1 VRDPET
7 GVITP
12 RVDETALR
20 DWLEKNKELLDED
33 GFAALRRDLEDNE
46 KAEVILRQTHLK
58 NKKRTQRLN
67 NMKVLQ
73 NILPQVTE
81 SPIHAVGD
89 AITGKAPVRDLNR
102 LLKMADN
109 KNLSES
115 QRAAAKDGIKASILE
130 YAHVKSGISGGGGD
144 ARTMYRTLF
153 TGMEGSPSN
162 MSPVDYM
169 KSKNLIT
176 DSEAKT
182 METFLTE
189 LARVETASVNGNLVD
204 IAKEMGPMVD
214 FYVSIAGSAAGTRA
228 YTMMT
233 GGQSG
238 PGVITA
244 ASRGQEF
251 LRQVFS
257 KVPESLKMDV
267 MGELMTNPKLLADLL
282 RKTST
287 QRERTGLLSSIK
299 EQFQE
304 LGFIRPVRRELG
316 SAFREADDEIDQQI
330 TEQELSSPPV
340 EEPVPAPVLDTP
352 TTSAVP
358 VSPMRSVA
366 PPPMSPVAM
375 APPPAASGP
384 VNRQQ
389 YAALFPNDSAS
400 AMIRQQGIGSLMG

>member
-1 VRDPET
+1 
-7 GVITP
+7 
-12 RVDETALR
+12 
-20 DWLEKNKELLDED
+20 
-33 GFAALRRDLEDNE
+33 
-46 KAEVILRQTHLK
+46 
-58 NKKRTQRLN
+58 
-67 NMKVLQ
+67 M
-73 NILPQVTE
+73 
-81 SPIHAVGD
+81 
-89 AITGKAPVRDLNR
+89 TGKAPVRDLNR

-169 KSKNLIT
+169 KSKDLIT

-228 YTMMT
+228 YNMMT

-316 SAFREADDEIDQQI
+316 STFREADDEIDQQI
-330 TEQELSSPPV
+330 TEQELSATPV
-340 EEPVPAPVLDTP
+340 DEPVPAPALDTP

-366 PPPMSPVAM
+366 PPPMSPAPSPVAM
-375 APPPAASGP
+375 APPPAVPAPSSGP
-384 VNRQQ
+384 VNRTQ
-389 YAALFPNDSAS
+389 YAALFPNDIAS
-400 AMIRQQGIGSLMG
+400 GMIRQQGIGSLMG

>member
-1 VRDPET
+1 
-7 GVITP
+7 
-12 RVDETALR
+12 
-20 DWLEKNKELLDED
+20 
-33 GFAALRRDLEDNE
+33 
-46 KAEVILRQTHLK
+46 
-58 NKKRTQRLN
+58 
-67 NMKVLQ
+67 
-73 NILPQVTE
+73 
-81 SPIHAVGD
+81 
-89 AITGKAPVRDLNR
+89 
-102 LLKMADN
+102 
-109 KNLSES
+109 
-115 QRAAAKDGIKASILE
+115 
-130 YAHVKSGISGGGGD
+130 
-144 ARTMYRTLF
+144 
-153 TGMEGSPSN
+153 
-162 MSPVDYM
+162 
-169 KSKNLIT
+169 
-176 DSEAKT
+176 
-182 METFLTE
+182 
-189 LARVETASVNGNLVD
+189 
-204 IAKEMGPMVD
+204 MGPMVD

-228 YTMMT
+228 YNMMV
-233 GGQSG
+233 GGSG
-238 PGVITA
+238 PGAITA

-267 MGELMTNPKLLADLL
+267 MGELMTNPKLLSDLL

-316 SAFREADDEIDQQI
+316 SSFREADDEIDQQI
-330 TEQELSSPPV
+330 IEQELSSPPV
-340 EEPVPAPVLDTP
+340 EEPVPAPVLDSP

-366 PPPMSPVAM
+366 PPPMSPAPSPVAM